1 VRRALNTKERGVTDM
16 ALVECQEC
24 GKQISYSAKRCPNC
38 GAKTRASR
46 RTSISNKRNLA
57 VLAVLL
63 VVLAIVYATV
73 MMPST
78 IKEANNQVKD
88 WLNQNP
94 RIKLL
99 LDDQC
104 KSVDLQPILPPFKF
118 GGYAIFEKGAKVFV
132 TFKTNPFTGNS
143 EWEVSQSEMTD
154 LAAAKFQ
161 ESAQQF

>member
-1 VRRALNTKERGVTDM
+1 M

-24 GKQISYSAKRCPNC
+24 GKRISNSAKSCPNC
-38 GAKTRASR
+38 GAKTKASK

-63 VVLAIVYATV
+63 VVYVAIVYATEV
-73 MMPST
+73 MPST
-78 IKEANNQVKD
+78 IKQANNDIKN

-104 KSVDLQPILPPFKF
+104 KNVDLQPILPPFKF

-143 EWEVSQSEMTD
+143 EWDVSQSEMAD

-161 ESAQQF
+161 EATQQF